1 MNKLFKYILENY
13 NDGSEKVDSSTELY
27 KVLTKT
33 LSNKI
38 GHTLG
43 ISDLIVKGS
52 MWQGNKIFCCQRGP
66 KGECAFKWEFPGGKI
81 EEGESKEECLIREIK
96 EELNANI
103 SIVQYLN
110 TIEYDYPTF
119 HLIMHNFICSLKD
132 NHYDLIEHEA
142 AKFVKVTLLDQVEF
156 LPADILILDDLKKY
170 LSSK

>member
-1 MNKLFKYILENY
+1 MKNIEVCAAIIIK
-13 NDGSEKVDSSTELY
+13 D
-27 KVLTKT
+27 
-33 LSNKI
+33 
-38 GHTLG
+38 
-43 ISDLIVKGS
+43 
-52 MWQGNKIFCCQRGP
+52 NKIFVTQRGYGFF
-66 KGECAFKWEFPGGKI
+66 KGQREFPGGKI
-81 EEGESKEECLIREIK
+81 EKGESKEECLIREIK

-119 HLIMHNFICSLKD
+119 HLIMHNFICSLKN

-142 AKFVKVTLLDQVEF
+142 AKFVEVTLLDQVEF

>member
-1 MNKLFKYILENY
+1 MKNIEVCAAIIIK
-13 NDGSEKVDSSTELY
+13 D
-27 KVLTKT
+27 
-33 LSNKI
+33 
-38 GHTLG
+38 
-43 ISDLIVKGS
+43 
-52 MWQGNKIFCCQRGP
+52 NKIFVTQRGYGFF
-66 KGECAFKWEFPGGKI
+66 KGQWEFPGGKI

-142 AKFVKVTLLDQVEF
+142 AKFVEVTLLDQVEF